1 MNILDEFEKVF
12 GRKPSQ
18 NEASKLMN
26 LSAKLEK
33 DKVRKSLHGNTK
45 NISAKINLNC
55 TRITEQGKKSEK
67 TANRILHIVAW

>member
-18 NEASKLMN
+18 KEATKLMN

-45 NISAKINLNC
+45 NISAENKFKLHKNNGV
-55 TRITEQGKKSEK
+55 REK
-67 TANRILHIVAW
+67 

>member
-1 MNILDEFEKVF
+1 MNILNEFEKVF

-45 NISAKINLNC
+45 NISAENKFKLHKNNGV
-55 TRITEQGKKSEK
+55 REK
-67 TANRILHIVAW
+67 

>member
-1 MNILDEFEKVF
+1 MNILDEFKKVF

-18 NEASKLMN
+18 KEASKLMN

-45 NISAKINLNC
+45 NISAENKFKLHKNNGV
-55 TRITEQGKKSEK
+55 REK
-67 TANRILHIVAW
+67 

>member
-45 NISAKINLNC
+45 NISAENKFKLHKNN
-55 TRITEQGKKSEK
+55 GKREK
-67 TANRILHIVAW
+67 

>member
-12 GRKPSQ
+12 DRKPSKKK
-18 NEASKLMN
+18 ASKLMN

-45 NISAKINLNC
+45 NISAENKFKLHKNNGV
-55 TRITEQGKKSEK
+55 REK
-67 TANRILHIVAW
+67 

>member
-45 NISAKINLNC
+45 NISAENKFKLHKNNGV
-55 TRITEQGKKSEK
+55 REK
-67 TANRILHIVAW
+67 